1 MSGLRKRIAL
11 VVVCLV
17 SLFAGPNLF
26 AVIWG
31 PAPVPPLGTYRDVMF
46 FSCGENGPSNTGN
59 EWWDCL
65 RHLHQ
70 TGSAASYAYVE
81 DFDCTTE
88 ESESLT
94 FWCKDGNGNWHEL
107 TETQFMNC
115 ETCPTN

>member
-1 MSGLRKRIAL
+1 MKRVSL

-17 SLFAGPNLF
+17 SLFAGPNVF
-26 AVIWG
+26 ATIWG
-31 PAPVPPLGTYRDVMF
+31 PAPLPPFGTYRDVMF
-46 FSCGENGPSNTGN
+46 FTCETNPVNTGN

-70 TGSAASYAYVE
+70 TGSPADRAYVE

-94 FWCKDGNGNWHEL
+94 YYCKGQSGTWYSMSETDFW
-107 TETQFMNC
+107 NC
-115 ETCPTN
+115 EPCPGN